1 MIELAIVVAAV
12 ILTSAMCSLFEAVLY
27 SVPISHIETMAREGK
42 LSGRI
47 LRRLR
52 QTVDRPISA
61 ILSLNTISNTGG
73 VSLAGF
79 LFATAVMGEDTSGE
93 SLAGISFSV
102 AMTFAILF
110 LSELLPKTIGVV
122 YARPLSNIIA
132 RPLQFLVWIF
142 APFIA
147 LSRLATR
154 LVAKEQKEQDVSGE
168 ELISLA
174 RLGRRSGA
182 LDPTEARVIQNV
194 LSLKSKTAGDVM
206 TPRTVVF
213 SLKDDLAV
221 EEARNRRGI
230 WAYSRIPVYEKDFED
245 IVGIVLRRD
254 ILAALTD
261 DRGHA
266 RLSDLMRPVHFVA
279 ESHTLDRILH
289 IFLEQR
295 QHLFVV
301 IDEYGGMAGV
311 LALEDILEEI
321 LGSEIVDESD
331 RVDDLRELARR
342 RRQQTLA
349 GYSRCES
356 KSHPLHLNSVG
367 DGLRDPADP
376 HSH

>member
-1 MIELAIVVAAV
+1 MIELIIVVAAV

-27 SVPISHIETMAREGK
+27 SVPISHIETLAHENK
-42 LSGRI
+42 TSGLI

-79 LFATAVMGEDTSGE
+79 LFATAVMGEKNTGE
-93 SLAGISFSV
+93 SFAGIVFSI

-110 LSELLPKTIGVV
+110 LSELLPKTVGVV
-122 YARPLSNIIA
+122 YSRPLSSMIA
-132 RPLQFLVWIF
+132 RPLQLLVWIF
-142 APFIA
+142 TPFIV

-154 LVAKEQKEQDVSGE
+154 LVAKEQKEQDISDE

-182 LDPTEARVIQNV
+182 LDPTEARVIQNI
-194 LSLKSKTAGDVM
+194 LSLKSKTAHEVM

-213 SLKDDLAV
+213 SLKDDLTV
-221 EEARNRRGI
+221 EETRNQRGI
-230 WAYSRIPVYEKDFED
+230 WSYSRIPVYEKDFED

-254 ILAALTD
+254 ILAALTN
-261 DRGHA
+261 DRGH
-266 RLSDLMRPVHFVA
+266 RKLSDLMRPVHFVA
-279 ESHTLDRILH
+279 ESHSLDRILQM
-289 IFLEQR
+289 FLDRR
-295 QHLFVV
+295 QHLFAV
-301 IDEYGGMAGV
+301 IDEYGGLAGV
-311 LALEDILEEI
+311 LTLEDVLEEI

-342 RRQQTLA
+342 RRRQTL
-349 GYSRCES
+349 
-356 KSHPLHLNSVG
+356 
-367 DGLRDPADP
+367 DD
-376 HSH
+376 

>member
-1 MIELAIVVAAV
+1 MIELIVVVAAV
-12 ILTSAMCSLFEAVLY
+12 ILTSALCSLFEAVLY

-93 SLAGISFSV
+93 SLAGIFFSV

-122 YARPLSNIIA
+122 YARPLSGIIA

-154 LVAKEQKEQDVSGE
+154 LVAKEQNEQDISDE

-182 LDPTEARVIQNV
+182 LDPTEARVIQNI

-221 EEARNRRGI
+221 EEAHNRGI
-230 WAYSRIPVYEKDFED
+230 GSYSRIPVYEKDFED

-261 DRGHA
+261 DRGNA
-266 RLSDLMRPVHFVA
+266 KLSDLMRPVHFVA

-349 GYSRCES
+349 G
-356 KSHPLHLNSVG
+356 
-367 DGLRDPADP
+367 
-376 HSH
+376 

>member
-1 MIELAIVVAAV
+1 MTELIIVVAAV
-12 ILTSAMCSLFEAVLY
+12 IFLSAMCSLFEAILY
-27 SVPISHIETMAREGK
+27 SVPISHIETLARENNT
-42 LSGRI
+42 SGLI

-79 LFATAVMGEDTSGE
+79 LFATAVMGEETADE
-93 SLAGISFSV
+93 SFAGIIFSAV
-102 AMTFAILF
+102 MTFAILF

-132 RPLQFLVWIF
+132 RPLQLLVWIF
-142 APFIA
+142 APFIFF
-147 LSRLATR
+147 SRIATR
-154 LVAKEQKEQDVSGE
+154 LVAKEQKEQDISDE

-182 LDPTEARVIQNV
+182 LDPTEARVIQNI
-194 LSLKSKTAGDVM
+194 LSLKSKTAREVM

-213 SLKDDLAV
+213 SLKDDLTV
-221 EEARNRRGI
+221 EEARNQREI
-230 WAYSRIPVYEKDFED
+230 WSHSRIPVYEKDFED

-261 DRGHA
+261 DRSSNK
-266 RLSDLMRPVHFVA
+266 LSDIMLPVHFVA
-279 ESHTLDRILH
+279 ESHSLDRILQM
-289 IFLEQR
+289 FLDQR
-295 QHLFVV
+295 QHLFAV
-301 IDEYGGMAGV
+301 IDEYGGLAGV
-311 LALEDILEEI
+311 LTLEDVLEEI

-342 RRQQTLA
+342 RRRQTL
-349 GYSRCES
+349 
-356 KSHPLHLNSVG
+356 
-367 DGLRDPADP
+367 DD
-376 HSH
+376 

>member
-1 MIELAIVVAAV
+1 MIELIIVVAAV

-27 SVPISHIETMAREGK
+27 SVPISHIETLAHENK
-42 LSGRI
+42 TSGLI

-79 LFATAVMGEDTSGE
+79 LFATAVMGEKNTGE
-93 SLAGISFSV
+93 SFAGIVFSI

-110 LSELLPKTIGVV
+110 LSELLPKTVGVV
-122 YARPLSNIIA
+122 YSRPLSSMIA
-132 RPLQFLVWIF
+132 RPLQLLVWIF
-142 APFIA
+142 TPFIV

-154 LVAKEQKEQDVSGE
+154 LVAKEQKEQDISDE

-182 LDPTEARVIQNV
+182 LDPTEARVIQNI
-194 LSLKSKTAGDVM
+194 LSLKSKTAHEVM

-213 SLKDDLAV
+213 SLKDDLTV
-221 EEARNRRGI
+221 EEARNQRGI
-230 WAYSRIPVYEKDFED
+230 WSHSRIPVYEKDFED

-254 ILAALTD
+254 ILAALTN
-261 DRGHA
+261 DRGH
-266 RLSDLMRPVHFVA
+266 RKLSDLMRPVHFVA
-279 ESHTLDRILH
+279 ESHSLDRILQM
-289 IFLEQR
+289 FLDRR
-295 QHLFVV
+295 QHLFTV
-301 IDEYGGMAGV
+301 IDEYGGLAGV
-311 LALEDILEEI
+311 LTLEDVLEEI

-342 RRQQTLA
+342 RRRQTL
-349 GYSRCES
+349 
-356 KSHPLHLNSVG
+356 
-367 DGLRDPADP
+367 DD
-376 HSH
+376 

>member
-1 MIELAIVVAAV
+1 MIELIIVVAAV

-27 SVPISHIETMAREGK
+27 SVPISHIETLAHENK
-42 LSGRI
+42 TSGLI

-79 LFATAVMGEDTSGE
+79 LFATAVMGEKNTGE
-93 SLAGISFSV
+93 SFAGIVFSI

-110 LSELLPKTIGVV
+110 LSELLPKTVGVV
-122 YARPLSNIIA
+122 YSRPLSSMIA
-132 RPLQFLVWIF
+132 RPLQLLVWIF
-142 APFIA
+142 TPFIV

-154 LVAKEQKEQDVSGE
+154 LVAKEQKEQDISDE

-182 LDPTEARVIQNV
+182 LDPTEARVIQNI
-194 LSLKSKTAGDVM
+194 LSLKSKTAHEVM

-213 SLKDDLAV
+213 SLKDDLTV
-221 EEARNRRGI
+221 EETRNQRGI
-230 WAYSRIPVYEKDFED
+230 WSYSRIPVYEKDFED

-254 ILAALTD
+254 ILAALTN
-261 DRGHA
+261 DRGH
-266 RLSDLMRPVHFVA
+266 RKLSDLMRPVHFVA
-279 ESHTLDRILH
+279 ESHSLDRILQM
-289 IFLEQR
+289 FLDRR
-295 QHLFVV
+295 QHLFTV
-301 IDEYGGMAGV
+301 IDEYGGLAGV
-311 LALEDILEEI
+311 LTLEDVLEEI

-342 RRQQTLA
+342 RRRQTL
-349 GYSRCES
+349 
-356 KSHPLHLNSVG
+356 
-367 DGLRDPADP
+367 DD
-376 HSH
+376 